1 MCENW
6 IDPVLAEVTFDD
18 NGMFDDEEIYSILQ
32 ANVDPTGTFVND
44 VDTGGVNAS
53 F

>member
-6 IDPVLAEVTFDD
+6 IDPALAEVTFDD

-32 ANVDPTGTFVND
+32 TNVDPTVPATLCF
-44 VDTGGVNAS
+44 
-53 F
+53 FCK